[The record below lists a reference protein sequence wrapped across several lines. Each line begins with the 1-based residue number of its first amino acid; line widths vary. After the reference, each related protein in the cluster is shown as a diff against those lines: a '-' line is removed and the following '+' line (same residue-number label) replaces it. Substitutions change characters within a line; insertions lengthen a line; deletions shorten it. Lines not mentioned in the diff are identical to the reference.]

1 MVAMDFDEADIVIL
15 WWKGLLASRV
25 PAPESRSPATSGPF
39 RVPDYLTELR
49 CASQEMQL
57 CIRNDNGESE

>member
-1 MVAMDFDEADIVIL
+1 MVAMDLDVADIVTL
-15 WWKGLLASRV
+15 WWKGLLASRI

-57 CIRNDNGESE
+57 CIRNDNGESD